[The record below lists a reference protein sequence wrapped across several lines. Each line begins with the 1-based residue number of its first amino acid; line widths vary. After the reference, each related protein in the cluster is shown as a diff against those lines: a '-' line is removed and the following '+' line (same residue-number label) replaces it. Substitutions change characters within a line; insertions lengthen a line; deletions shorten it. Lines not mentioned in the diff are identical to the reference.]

1 MNTTERIEL
10 LRRAL
15 RAKKIDVL
23 IVSHL
28 PNIRYL
34 CGFSGS
40 NGLLLVT
47 PSTTMFFTDFRYDE
61 QVRTE
66 VTADELSV
74 TQTDL
79 LRYAAGKNIL
89 RRSKKIAFEQHHL
102 SLERYLFLQKKFRR
116 ERLAGTENLVENLR
130 AAKDDT
136 EIALIAEASAISD
149 RVFQKIIGMLKPGIS
164 ELEISAEISYL
175 HKSYGAEGD
184 AFETI
189 VASGVR
195 GALPHGKASS
205 KKIESGEFMTLDF
218 GCVVNGYHSDMTRT
232 VCIGKPSAEMKKVY
246 GIVLEAQQRAAD
258 AVRTTATGKEVDTAA
273 RGYIASRGYGKY
285 FGHSLGHGVG
295 LEIHEQLRLSQ
306 KNKKK
311 LTLNNVVTV
320 EPGIYLPAKF
330 GVRIED
336 IVVVRRDGCEVLT
349 GSPKELIVL

>member
-1 MNTTERIEL
+1 MNTTERTEL

-15 RAKKIDVL
+15 TAKKIDVL

-34 CGFSGS
+34 CGFTGS

-47 PSTTMFFTDFRYDE
+47 PSATMFVTDFRYEE
-61 QVRTE
+61 QIRTE
-66 VTADELSV
+66 VTADEISI

-79 LRYAAGKNIL
+79 LHYAAGKKIL
-89 RRSKKIAFEQHHL
+89 RQAAKIAFEQDHL
-102 SLERYLFLQKKFRR
+102 SLDRYLFLLKKFRG

-130 AAKDDT
+130 AVKDDS
-136 EIALIAEASAISD
+136 EIGMIAQASAISD
-149 RVFQKIIGMLKPGIS
+149 RVFQKIIGMLRPGIS

-189 VASGVR
+189 AASGVR
-195 GALPHGKASS
+195 GALPHGKASL
-205 KKIESGEFMTLDF
+205 KKIGSREFVTLDF

-232 VCIGKPSAEMKKVY
+232 VCIGQPSAPMKKVY
-246 GIVLEAQQRAAD
+246 GIVLEAQRRAVD
-258 AVRTTATGKEVDTAA
+258 AVRAAATGKEVDSAA
-273 RGYIASRGYGKY
+273 RGYIASKGYGKY

-306 KNKKK
+306 KNKRK
-311 LTLNNVVTV
+311 LTLKNVVTV
-320 EPGIYLPAKF
+320 EPGIYLPAEF

-349 GSPKELIVL
+349 GSPKEMIVL